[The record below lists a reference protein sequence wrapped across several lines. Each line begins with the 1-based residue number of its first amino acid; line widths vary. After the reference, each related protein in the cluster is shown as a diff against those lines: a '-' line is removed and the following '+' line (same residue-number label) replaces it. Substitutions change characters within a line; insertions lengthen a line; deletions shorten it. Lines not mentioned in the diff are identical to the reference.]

1 VAWRVQNGRGWHGGY
16 CPPCQMAIY

>member
-16 CPPCQMAIY
+16 CPPCQMAIN